1 MRRYG
6 NIITE
11 NSVTLSL
18 CYEAILSA
26 ARHKRHR
33 KDVQN
38 VLSHIKDRGFEL
50 QKMILEMT
58 WYPKPYQVETIIERG
73 KEREITKPVFW
84 PDQCVHHLMILVT
97 GPIDREGR
105 IKEDKENERIS

>member
-1 MRRYG
+1 MNKERGDFCMRRYG

-11 NSVTLSL
+11 NTITLSL

-26 ARHKRHR
+26 AQHKRHR

-50 QKMILEMT
+50 QKMILDMT
-58 WYPKPYQVETIIERG
+58 WYPKPYQVKTIIEHG
-73 KEREITKPVFW
+73 KLQSQIF
-84 PDQCVHHLMILVT
+84 
-97 GPIDREGR
+97 GR
-105 IKEDKENERIS
+105 INVCIIL

>member
-1 MRRYG
+1 MNGKKGDFCRRRYG

-11 NSVTLSL
+11 NTVTLSL

-26 ARHKRHR
+26 AQHKRHR

-50 QKMILEMT
+50 QKMILDMT

-73 KEREITKPVFW
+73 KEREITKPNFFRINV
-84 PDQCVHHLMILVT
+84 CIIL
-97 GPIDREGR
+97 
-105 IKEDKENERIS
+105 

>member
-11 NSVTLSL
+11 NTVTLSL

-26 ARHKRHR
+26 AQHKRHR

-50 QKMILEMT
+50 QKMILDMT
-58 WYPKPYQVETIIERG
+58 
-73 KEREITKPVFW
+73 
-84 PDQCVHHLMILVT
+84 
-97 GPIDREGR
+97 
-105 IKEDKENERIS
+105 